1 MRTAGFIS
9 DQLTENPV
17 KVNYT
22 WYDKSS
28 GIVQWNFENMVI
40 TWSMAYKGL
49 DSGWF
54 PVVLGTLSISLA
66 FFIIFHYEI
75 FILYIPENP

>member
-1 MRTAGFIS
+1 MRIAGFIS

-28 GIVQWNFENMVI
+28 GIVQWNFENMGS
-40 TWSMAYKGL
+40 TTRS
-49 DSGWF
+49 
-54 PVVLGTLSISLA
+54 
-66 FFIIFHYEI
+66 
-75 FILYIPENP
+75 FILLRGSLKIIWPVTYTREDHHSGLYPPLHDD